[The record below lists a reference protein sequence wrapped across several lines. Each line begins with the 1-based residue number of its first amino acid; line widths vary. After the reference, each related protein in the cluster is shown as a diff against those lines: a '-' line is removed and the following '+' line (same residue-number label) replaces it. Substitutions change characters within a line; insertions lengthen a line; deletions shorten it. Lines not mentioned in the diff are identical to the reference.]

1 MIPQQPGYSSTRL
14 LRATASVGSVGRKRR
29 VNTYPGFVFAALERS
44 NLGTRRAMNLSMR
57 KTDKHP
63 WRPVAKGSMD
73 ATAPGGM
80 RAVWRG
86 RSGWHVYE
94 NDKLVSMGGIRNADG
109 SYVYINGF
117 RLAPEGPS

>member
-1 MIPQQPGYSSTRL
+1 MNLRQPGYPCTRL
-14 LRATASVGSVGRKRR
+14 SCATASVGSQRR
-29 VNTYPGFVFAALERS
+29 VNTYPGFVFATLEHS
-44 NLGTRRAMNLSMR
+44 NLGTRRAVKTSMR

-86 RSGWHVYE
+86 RSGWYVYE
-94 NDKLVSMGGIRNADG
+94 NAKLVSMGGIRNADG
-109 SYVYINGF
+109 SYVYTDGF
-117 RLAPEGPS
+117 RLAFEALS

>member
-1 MIPQQPGYSSTRL
+1 MTPGCPNTRL
-14 LRATASVGSVGRKRR
+14 SCATSVGSRRR
-29 VNTYPGFVFAALERS
+29 VNTHPGFDITALATPI
-44 NLGTRRAMNLSMR
+44 LGTQRAMNLSMR

-109 SYVYINGF
+109 SHVYTDGF
-117 RLAPEGPS
+117 RLASEGLS